1 MGCCAVV
8 IQMTTLTFNT
18 DAELEEQGAP
28 TFTEPCKRCRG
39 KGVRFFGRPV
49 IVVQCN
55 TCKGEGVR
63 HFKAPAEKRAKTNE
77 KAKERKAK
85 KISESIAAFQIDHPR
100 VWQWMETSSFEFAG
114 KMKEALLKYG
124 SLTERQLAA
133 SIKCAR

>member
-1 MGCCAVV
+1 
-8 IQMTTLTFNT
+8 MTVMAFST
-18 DAELEEQGAP
+18 DAELETAPDP

-49 IVVQCN
+49 VVVQCN

-63 HFKAPAEKRAKTNE
+63 HFKAPPEKRARTNE

-85 KISESIAAFQIDHPR
+85 KLAQSIVAFQIEHPR
-100 VWQWMETSSFEFAG
+100 VWHWMETSSFEFAG
-114 KMKEALLKYG
+114 KMKEALMKYG